1 MRIIQTFWT
10 AGQDP
15 LRHSFGW
22 PAAEYNLM
30 SWAMSCLSLRE
41 HYSDVVLYTDSAGKH
56 LLIDTLHLPYTEV
69 CTVFDDFHCL
79 PQHWALS
86 KIKTYSMQT
95 EPFIHID
102 GDVFITEPLPERVT
116 DAPLVA
122 QNREIG
128 TIYYRRMMD
137 RILEHPAIRLPDY
150 INKGLREESVASYN
164 MGFFGGTDLGFIHRY
179 CREVFGFME
188 ENRMND
194 PGCPHSQVDC
204 NVFFEQVI
212 LAVMADRE
220 GRDITGVLDHP
231 VKDEG
236 YTRGEFCDL
245 DHYGRHPFHHLLGGH
260 KRNGQVVAML
270 DRAMLRLYPELYRQ
284 IMDLCPW
291 RHHRM
296 NRNVI
301 YLDGMMTAR
310 QSLAQ
315 YEDFL
320 TERERE
326 WQNLDMAELFHLE
339 RDYAHFVCFNE
350 MDRDGQRS
358 CLLKACPHVSV
369 FNIPKEWHPW
379 AVMQL
384 KEKFGCEKEYPLTMI
399 VVMPCLKERGLRE
412 APLLDMGLRILRML
426 QERSM
431 AFGELQDAIV
441 SSFRIENDGAK
452 AGARM
457 HILHEVK
464 ELLRRG
470 VICMDGDYKT
480 AN

>member
-15 LRHSFGW
+15 LHHPFGW

-30 SWAMSCLSLRE
+30 SWAMSCISLRE

-56 LLIDTLHLPYTEV
+56 LLIDTLRLPYTEV
-69 CTVFDDFHCL
+69 CTVLDDFNCL

-95 EPFIHID
+95 EPFIHVD
-102 GDVFITEPLPERVT
+102 GDVFITEPLPGRVMN
-116 DAPLVA
+116 APLLA

-128 TIYYRRMMD
+128 TIYYRHMMD
-137 RILEHPAIRLPDY
+137 RILAHKDIRLPDY
-150 INKGLREESVASYN
+150 IDRGLREESVASYN
-164 MGFFGGTDLGFIHRY
+164 MGFFGGTGLDFIHRY
-179 CREVFGFME
+179 CREVFRFME

-194 PGCPHSQVDC
+194 PGCPHSKVDC

-220 GRDITGVLDHP
+220 GREITGVLDRP
-231 VKDEG
+231 MKDEG

-245 DHYGRHPFHHLLGGH
+245 DHYDRHPFHHLLGGH
-260 KRNGQVVAML
+260 KRNGQVVEAL
-270 DRAMLRLYPELYRQ
+270 DRAMLRLHPELYRQ
-284 IMDLCPW
+284 ILRLCPW
-291 RHHRM
+291 RHRRL

-301 YLDGMMTAR
+301 YLDGMMTAQ

-320 TERERE
+320 TEREKE
-326 WQNLDMAELFHLE
+326 WQNLDVDELFQLE
-339 RDYAHFVCFNE
+339 EAIAHSVCFME
-350 MDRDGQRS
+350 KDKEEQRA
-358 CLLKACPHVSV
+358 CMLKAYPYISI

-384 KEKFGCEKEYPLTMI
+384 KEKFRCEKEYPLTMI
-399 VVMPCLKERGLRE
+399 TVMPSLKERGLRE
-412 APLLDMGLRILRML
+412 APILDMGQRILDML
-426 QERSM
+426 QKRTM
-431 AFGELQDAIV
+431 AFGELQDTIV
-441 SSFRIENDGAK
+441 SSFHLENPASE

-464 ELLRRG
+464 ELLRHG
-470 VICMDGDYKT
+470 IIYIAGSHKEVY
-480 AN
+480 